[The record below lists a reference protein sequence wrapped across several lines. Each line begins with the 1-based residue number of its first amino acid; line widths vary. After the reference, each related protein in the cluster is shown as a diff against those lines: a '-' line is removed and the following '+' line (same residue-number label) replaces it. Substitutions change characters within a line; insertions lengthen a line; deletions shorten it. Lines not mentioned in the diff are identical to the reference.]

1 MALRLFNT
9 MSSQVEEFRPLRDSE
24 VRMYACGPTVYDYGH
39 IGNFRTF
46 VAVDL
51 LRRYLR
57 QSGYKVRH
65 VMNITD
71 VDDKIIRNSARE
83 GLTVQQYTAKYEK
96 AFLEDAAMIGIEQ
109 PTLVRATEHIPEMA
123 EFVTKLVAKGFAYR
137 TDDGSYY
144 FRIAKF
150 PQYGKLSKRDFSG
163 MLDGA
168 RVDVDE
174 YDKDS
179 ARDFALWKAPKP
191 GEASWDSTI
200 GPGRPGWHLECSV
213 MSMEELG
220 DSFDLHAGGE
230 DLVFPHHENEIAQSE
245 SLTGKAFA
253 RFWFHARFL
262 LVEGEKMSKSLGN
275 FFTLRDL
282 VLKGH
287 KPSSIRYLLTSV
299 PYRKQLNFTFEGLRS
314 AAFAVEK
321 LRRFDFRLS
330 LPFPSGGNPEMEQL
344 ARQTADRMK
353 EALDNDLNTAEA
365 QAAVFEM
372 VSRVNIEIE
381 NGRVFQDDI
390 RPLRDVLRAF
400 DEVFAVLRDDDIPK
414 MKVVLNWAQEEGR
427 NDEISTEL
435 VEIATSEQLPEG
447 IIRQKVTEME
457 AARKA
462 RDFRESDRIRAELL
476 NAGTLVENTKEG
488 VRWLPVAYKASIRP
502 LGPVAI
508 KLNQRE
514 VHAPEHDT
522 WGVVSCDLCKD
533 KFAIGPN
540 RIFGS
545 RTTVQECVKELEELL
560 KADHEHDRPHQNSYE
575 LRG

>member
-9 MSSQVEEFRPLRDSE
+9 MSSQVEEFRPLCDSE

-51 LRRYLR
+51 LRRYFR

-123 EFVTKLVAKGFAYR
+123 EFVTKLVAKDFAYR

-245 SLTGKAFA
+245 SLTGKPFA
-253 RFWFHARFL
+253 HFWFHARFL

-287 KPSSIRYLLTSV
+287 KPSSLRYLLTSV
-299 PYRKQLNFTFEGLRS
+299 PYRNQLNFTFDGLKQ
-314 AAFAVEK
+314 AAVSVER
-321 LRRFDFRLS
+321 LRNFRLRLSAGNFEAGSSPQMQS
-330 LPFPSGGNPEMEQL
+330 LATE
-344 ARQTADRMK
+344 TVDRMRA
-353 EALDNDLNTAEA
+353 ALDDDLNTAQA
-365 QAAVFEM
+365 QAAIFEM
-372 VSRVNIEIE
+372 VRQANTAFDTGGVRKDDVAPLLAALTKFDEIFAVLHDDDVPKMKLVLDWAMKE
-381 NGRVFQDDI
+381 GREKDI
-390 RPLRDVLRAF
+390 SDVLREAIQSGQLSDADIEARIAEMKAARSSRDF
-400 DEVFAVLRDDDIPK
+400 KKSDALRAELADAGI
-414 MKVVLNWAQEEGR
+414 
-427 NDEISTEL
+427 L
-435 VEIATSEQLPEG
+435 VEITKDG
-447 IIRQKVTEME
+447 IRWR
-457 AARKA
+457 RK
-462 RDFRESDRIRAELL
+462 
-476 NAGTLVENTKEG
+476 
-488 VRWLPVAYKASIRP
+488 
-502 LGPVAI
+502 
-508 KLNQRE
+508 
-514 VHAPEHDT
+514 
-522 WGVVSCDLCKD
+522 
-533 KFAIGPN
+533 
-540 RIFGS
+540 
-545 RTTVQECVKELEELL
+545 
-560 KADHEHDRPHQNSYE
+560 
-575 LRG
+575 